1 MFMVMVTGGFDV
13 KGTVKVG
20 LAAVVLFV
28 PDAVAAVVAVVIA
41 AVVESG
47 GVAIE
52 VVEGITGVDAEED
65 VLGPQPKVD
74 TIKTRDI
81 ANRR

>member
-1 MFMVMVTGGFDV
+1 MVMVTGGFEV
-13 KGTVKVG
+13 RGTVRVG

-28 PDAVAAVVAVVIA
+28 LPAVVAVVIA

>member
-1 MFMVMVTGGFDV
+1 MVTGGFEV
-13 KGTVKVG
+13 RGTVRVG

-28 PDAVAAVVAVVIA
+28 LPAVVAVVIA

-52 VVEGITGVDAEED
+52 VVEGITGVDAEEI

-74 TIKTRDI
+74 TIKTRNI

>member
-1 MFMVMVTGGFDV
+1 MVMVTGGFEV
-13 KGTVKVG
+13 RGTVRVG

-28 PDAVAAVVAVVIA
+28 LPAVVAVVIA

-52 VVEGITGVDAEED
+52 VVEGITGVDAEEI

-74 TIKTRDI
+74 TIKTRNI